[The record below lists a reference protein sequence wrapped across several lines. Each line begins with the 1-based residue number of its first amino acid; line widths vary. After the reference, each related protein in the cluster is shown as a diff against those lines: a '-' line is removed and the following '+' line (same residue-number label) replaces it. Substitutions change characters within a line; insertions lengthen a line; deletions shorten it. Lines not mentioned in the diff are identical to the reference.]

1 MAEKKVKKTVK
12 KNPLSIAIAILFLV
26 VFLGVGML
34 TGWIITKND
43 KFELVNSNKDITLS
57 IGGVYDEEGA
67 VVTAYGV
74 DLSKYLVI
82 ETFNADGEVVEIID
96 TSVNSEYAV
105 VYSLK
110 ITDEPS
116 GIMQKFAFNKYKDY
130 KQVRYITV
138 GEGVN
143 NG

>member
-1 MAEKKVKKTVK
+1 M
-12 KNPLSIAIAILFLV
+12 
-26 VFLGVGML
+26 
-34 TGWIITKND
+34 
-43 KFELVNSNKDITLS
+43 
-57 IGGVYDEEGA
+57 
-67 VVTAYGV
+67 
-74 DLSKYLVI
+74 
-82 ETFNADGEVVEIID
+82 VEIID